1 MLRALLIALPLFVTL
16 PFDSAPPARGDV
28 RAQFLE
34 LAEKSDAIAVAKLW
48 RENPYEIL
56 GAIDADLE
64 GALATWEKSPDAGVT
79 DAIKKQN
86 ARAVWGARIASEA
99 TGHPIFADYATS
111 YAGFTTEQKKSFRGG
126 QKAHGRARKAMEA
139 KDYAGAAK
147 AGRECADLALPLGD
161 WWGYAMGLSAEGQ
174 ALAASEDNEKALVS
188 LSQAR
193 VIYHDLGLVGDE
205 YGCTRSMAKVLLALK
220 RYERALA
227 TVRSAIALRE
237 IVGDEKGQ
245 MDLLMV
251 RGEIET
257 ASGDMTAAAATRK
270 ELEKLSKR

>member
-1 MLRALLIALPLFVTL
+1 MLRALLIAVPFLFTL
-16 PFDSAPPARGDV
+16 PFASTPNARGDV

-56 GAIDADLE
+56 TSIDADLE
-64 GALATWEKSPDAGVT
+64 GALGAWERSPDAGVT
-79 DAIKKQN
+79 DAIKKQY

-99 TGHPIFADYATS
+99 TGHPIFADYANS
-111 YAGFTTEQKKSFRGG
+111 YAGFTTEQKKAFRGG
-126 QKAHGRARKAMEA
+126 QKAHGRAHKAMEA

-174 ALAASEDNEKALVS
+174 AFAASEDNEKALAS

-205 YGCTRSMAKVLLALK
+205 YSCTRTMAKVLLALK
-220 RYERALA
+220 HYERALV
-227 TVRSAIALRE
+227 TVRGAIALRE
-237 IVGDEKGQ
+237 IVGDEKAQ

-270 ELEKLSKR
+270 ELEKLSKH

>member
-1 MLRALLIALPLFVTL
+1 MLRALLIAVPLLFTL
-16 PFDSAPPARGDV
+16 PFDSAPAVRGDV

-34 LAEKSDAIAVAKLW
+34 LAEKSDAIALAKLW
-48 RENPYEIL
+48 RDNPYEIL
-56 GAIDADLE
+56 TAIDADLE
-64 GALATWEKSPDAGVT
+64 GALATWERSPDKPDTA
-79 DAIKKQN
+79 AIKKQQE
-86 ARAVWGARIASEA
+86 RAVWGARIASEA
-99 TGHPIFADYATS
+99 TGHPIFVDYATS

-126 QKAHGRARKAMEA
+126 QKAHGRARKAQEA
-139 KDYAGAAK
+139 KDFAGAAK

-174 ALAASEDNEKALVS
+174 ALAASGDNENALAS

-193 VIYHDLGLVGDE
+193 VVYHDLGLVGDE
-205 YGCTRSMAKVLLALK
+205 YSCTSAMAKVLLALK
-220 RYERALA
+220 HYERALV

-237 IVGDEKGQ
+237 IVGDEKAQ

-257 ASGDMTAAAATRK
+257 ASGDLAAAAVTRK
-270 ELEKLSKR
+270 ELEKLSKH